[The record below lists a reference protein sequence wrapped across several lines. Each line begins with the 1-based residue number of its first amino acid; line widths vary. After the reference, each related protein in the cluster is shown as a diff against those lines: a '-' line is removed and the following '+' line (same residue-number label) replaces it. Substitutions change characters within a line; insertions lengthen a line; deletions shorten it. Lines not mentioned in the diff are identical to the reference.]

1 MKCKYGINKDFQK
14 YIIRGE
20 KTEKE
25 KLGVFVDAVLAIIMT
40 ILVLKLEKPSA
51 PTFEAIWE
59 LKMNFFAYTLSFFW
73 LGTFWINIHNQ
84 WGRIK
89 YVSKNVVW
97 WSIIVLFFTSFFP
110 YATSFVSSNFY
121 SVAPQIFYGIV
132 VFGVTFSAWN
142 MWGELAK
149 ANKEIEK
156 EIMFRKKILR
166 GDIALKILGFIL
178 TLTIYPPA
186 VTVSVLVTISY
197 ILWFQ
202 LRSEI

>member
-14 YIIRGE
+14 YIIREE
-20 KTEKE
+20 KMEKE
-25 KLGVFVDAVLAIIMT
+25 KLGAFMDAVLAIIMT
-40 ILVLKLEKPSA
+40 ILVLELEKPSA

-59 LKMNFFAYTLSFFW
+59 LKMNFLAYTLSFFW

-84 WGRIK
+84 WVRIK

-97 WSIIVLFFTSFFP
+97 WSIIVLFFASFFP

-156 EIMFRKKILR
+156 EIAFRKKMKLN
-166 GDIALKILGFIL
+166 KKTF
-178 TLTIYPPA
+178 
-186 VTVSVLVTISY
+186 
-197 ILWFQ
+197 
-202 LRSEI
+202 

>member
-1 MKCKYGINKDFQK
+1 M
-14 YIIRGE
+14 
-20 KTEKE
+20 EKE
-25 KLGVFVDAVLAIIMT
+25 KLGAFMDAVLAIIMT
-40 ILVLKLEKPSA
+40 ILVLELEKPSA

-59 LKMNFFAYTLSFFW
+59 LKMNFLAYTLSFFW

-84 WGRIK
+84 WVRIK

-97 WSIIVLFFTSFFP
+97 WSIIVLFFASFFP

-132 VFGVTFSAWN
+132 VFGVTFSVWN

-156 EIMFRKKILR
+156 EIMFRKKVLR

-186 VTVSVLVTISY
+186 VTISVLVTMFY
-197 ILWFQ
+197 IL
-202 LRSEI
+202 

>member
-89 YVSKNVVW
+89 YVSKNVV
-97 WSIIVLFFTSFFP
+97 
-110 YATSFVSSNFY
+110 
-121 SVAPQIFYGIV
+121 
-132 VFGVTFSAWN
+132 
-142 MWGELAK
+142 
-149 ANKEIEK
+149 
-156 EIMFRKKILR
+156 
-166 GDIALKILGFIL
+166 
-178 TLTIYPPA
+178 
-186 VTVSVLVTISY
+186 
-197 ILWFQ
+197 
-202 LRSEI
+202 